1 MALPLFLI
9 GGAVV
14 RAVGPRIVK
23 EIIKRGG
30 KKISQQAA
38 NKITQ
43 NPATITNINKI
54 PKPKIRTA
62 AGMKDFKPLSRI
74 VGTRQGRKFGQGTT
88 QPSSTTSGGTKLSK
102 PTQGPGR
109 ANVKPERPSLKPERP
124 SLKSKRPNLKSTPKV
139 FKAKPKAPPSRPKTS
154 VPTGGSKFT
163 GFPRRPTPQA
173 PPSRPISRTQRLAN
187 VGKAGVATGVVASKM
202 PKKTIGT
209 KSAQA
214 MPTGPMSRP
223 NRNAPNIGMPKPVT
237 KAPSGVGSKRGP
249 LSDMTTRT
257 MPKKFD
263 GSYSKKTQRL
273 VNITIDGKKATY
285 EIPKGMTTKEA
296 TSLLKGTV
304 KKKAGGTPSKYK
316 GFSKLPEAVQKKM
329 SPKLAAKYEAGGYLS
344 HAERAVSGKSKIKD
358 YAEKGKPT
366 PGSPKDRVT
375 KKLEDMKK
383 TPKKK
388 IKTKKMKE
396 GGAIKDAQRKPRGKV
411 VPMPKI
417 PPANPKFKGKAKPM
431 PKMPRLHPEFTATP
445 QIKKYDKILLK
456 GGGSVGNG
464 KVARQVKGFGAA
476 RKPKK

>member
-54 PKPKIRTA
+54 PKPSGKRISPNPQIRTA
-62 AGMKDFKPLSRI
+62 AGMKPFKPISGAGARSA
-74 VGTRQGRKFGQGTT
+74 GRKFGQG
-88 QPSSTTSGGTKLSK
+88 TSGGTKLSK

-109 ANVKPERPSLKPERP
+109 AKVKADRPSVKADRP
-124 SLKSKRPNLKSTPKV
+124 SVKAKRPDLKSAPKV

-154 VPTGGSKFT
+154 VPIGGARMKPS
-163 GFPRRPTPQA
+163 A

-187 VGKAGVATGVVASKM
+187 IGKAGVATGVVASQM
-202 PKKTIGT
+202 PKKKEGP
-209 KSAQA
+209 KGVQA

-223 NRNAPNIGMPKPVT
+223 KRNAPNIGMPRPDPRGDQIKPTPGDKVA
-237 KAPSGVGSKRGP
+237 KKVV
-249 LSDMTTRT
+249 

-285 EIPKGMTTKEA
+285 EIPKGMSTKEA
-296 TSLLKGTV
+296 TSLLKGTA
-304 KKKAGGTPSKYK
+304 KKKAGGTPGKYK

-329 SPKLAAKYEAGGYLS
+329 SPKLAAKYE
-344 HAERAVSGKSKIKD
+344 V
-358 YAEKGKPT
+358 
-366 PGSPKDRVT
+366 
-375 KKLEDMKK
+375 
-383 TPKKK
+383 
-388 IKTKKMKE
+388 
-396 GGAIKDAQRKPRGKV
+396 GGAIKNAQRKPRGKA

-417 PPANPKFKGKAKPM
+417 PPANPKFKGKPKPM

-445 QIKKYDKILLK
+445 KIKKYKKVLLK

-464 KVARQVKGFGAA
+464 KVARQIKGFGAA

>member
-109 ANVKPERPSLKPERP
+109 TKVKADRPSVKADRP
-124 SLKSKRPNLKSTPKV
+124 SVKAKRPDLKSAPKV

-202 PKKTIGT
+202 PKKIVGP

-223 NRNAPNIGMPKPVT
+223 NRNAPNIGMPRPDPRGDQIKPTPGDKVT
-237 KAPSGVGSKRGP
+237 KKVV
-249 LSDMTTRT
+249 

-263 GSYSKKTQRL
+263 GGYNKKTQKL

-304 KKKAGGTPSKYK
+304 KKKTGGTPSKYK

-329 SPKLAAKYEAGGYLS
+329 SPKLAAKYEAGGYLDRMEKRLS
-344 HAERAVSGKSKIKD
+344 MMESASREKKEKDKNKPIKR
-358 YAEKGKPT
+358 K
-366 PGSPKDRVT
+366 V
-375 KKLEDMKK
+375 
-383 TPKKK
+383 
-388 IKTKKMKE
+388 IKTKRMK
-396 GGAIKDAQRKPRGKV
+396 K
-411 VPMPKI
+411 
-417 PPANPKFKGKAKPM
+417 
-431 PKMPRLHPEFTATP
+431 
-445 QIKKYDKILLK
+445 
-456 GGGSVGNG
+456 GGSVNSS

>member
-109 ANVKPERPSLKPERP
+109 AKVKADRPSVKADRP
-124 SLKSKRPNLKSTPKV
+124 SVKAKRPDLKSAPKV

-163 GFPRRPTPQA
+163 GFPRRPAPQA

-202 PKKTIGT
+202 PKKIVGP

-223 NRNAPNIGMPKPVT
+223 NRNAPNIGMPRPDPRGDQIKPTPGDKVA
-237 KAPSGVGSKRGP
+237 KKVV
-249 LSDMTTRT
+249 

-263 GSYSKKTQRL
+263 GGYNKKTQKL

-296 TSLLKGTV
+296 TSLLKGTA
-304 KKKAGGTPSKYK
+304 KKKVGGTPGKSPRQRMIKNASGYKPVRKKNMVTNPEYFKASNRAAEKNVGAKNVPKKVK
-316 GFSKLPEAVQKKM
+316 GFSKLPEKVQRKM
-329 SPKLAAKYEAGGYLS
+329 NPKLAAMY
-344 HAERAVSGKSKIKD
+344 
-358 YAEKGKPT
+358 
-366 PGSPKDRVT
+366 
-375 KKLEDMKK
+375 
-383 TPKKK
+383 
-388 IKTKKMKE
+388 
-396 GGAIKDAQRKPRGKV
+396 
-411 VPMPKI
+411 
-417 PPANPKFKGKAKPM
+417 
-431 PKMPRLHPEFTATP
+431 
-445 QIKKYDKILLK
+445 K
-456 GGGSVGNG
+456 GGGSIGNG